1 MTDQTPATL
10 DDQAL
15 LRLVTDGDCARLSP
29 AQQLAYYRARC
40 QAAGLDERTAPFQL
54 IRLNGKLVLYA
65 LKSATDQLAAQ
76 HGIVCEV
83 LDQRTEDGIR
93 VVTVRA
99 RAKDG
104 RQTDDL
110 GAVPVKGLAP
120 EAYANAMM
128 KCLTKA
134 KRRAILSLCGLGMID
149 ETELE
154 TVPHTAV
161 VQQPSAALQPVQEK
175 AAESVADTARRVFSE
190 PLEPPITDT
199 DTPPPDP
206 ELWEAESA
214 EPPESS
220 EPPEAYVP
228 TCPDHG
234 VMRYV
239 PPGTSKKTNKAYDG
253 FYGCTERSCKRT
265 VSLLGEKDRK
275 HLFAALHEHN
285 RSEDEFRQW
294 LADTYG
300 WESTKQITSDVRD
313 SVFEWIK
320 DNNPGDPDDDHPWL
334 YAPPTD

>member
-1 MTDQTPATL
+1 MTEQTPATL

-110 GAVPVKGLAP
+110 GAVPIAGLKG
-120 EAYANAMM
+120 EAAANAMM

-149 ETELE
+149 ESELE

-161 VQQPSAALQPVQEK
+161 AQQPSAAVPPELSPASLHK
-175 AAESVADTARRVFSE
+175 ALVDTAERVFSE
-190 PLEPPITDT
+190 PATERIPPEPPID
-199 DTPPPDP
+199 DGEPPPPDP
-206 ELWEAESA
+206 ELWEAPPESA

-234 VMRYV
+234 VMRWV
-239 PPGTSKKTNKAYDG
+239 PPGTSKKTGKAYDG
-253 FYGCTERSCKRT
+253 FYSCTERSCKRT
-265 VSLLGEKDRK
+265 VSLLGEKDHK

-285 RSEDEFRQW
+285 RSEEEFRAW
-294 LADTYG
+294 LLGTYG
-300 WESTKQITSDVRD
+300 WTSTKQITSDIAADVMA
-313 SVFEWIK
+313 WIE
-320 DNNPGDPDDDHPWL
+320 GR
-334 YAPPTD
+334 

>member
-1 MTDQTPATL
+1 MTDLSQNIPATL

-65 LKSATDQLAAQ
+65 TKTATDQLAAQ

-110 GAVPVKGLAP
+110 GAVPIAGLKG
-120 EAYANAMM
+120 EAAANAMM

-161 VQQPSAALQPVQEK
+161 AQQPSVALQPVQEK

-199 DTPPPDP
+199 DIPPLDP
-206 ELWEAESA
+206 ELWEAPPESV

-220 EPPEAYVP
+220 EPREPYVP
-228 TCPDHG
+228 ICPELHG
-234 VMRYV
+234 HMRWV
-239 PPGTSKKTNKAYDG
+239 PPGESKRTGKKYDG
-253 FYGCTERSCKRT
+253 FFSCTERSCKRT

-285 RSEDEFRQW
+285 RSEEKFRAW
-294 LADTYG
+294 LLDTYG
-300 WESTKQITSDVRD
+300 WNSTKQITSDVAPD
-313 SVFEWIK
+313 IMAWIE
-320 DNNPGDPDDDHPWL
+320 GR
-334 YAPPTD
+334 